1 MKFKSAATGLNTR
14 LNIRLN
20 DAGVTAIAARVR
32 EQRRRA
38 AWLYPEWSQA
48 DRNRIPVMLSV
59 AEAAAVVEALERAN
73 AALLRLSPNF
83 GVGRVSGG

>member
-1 MKFKSAATGLNTR
+1 MRFKSAATGLNTC

-20 DAGVTAIAARVR
+20 DSGIAAIAARVR

-73 AALLRLSPNF
+73 AALLRLSPYF
-83 GVGRVSGG
+83 GGGRVSCG